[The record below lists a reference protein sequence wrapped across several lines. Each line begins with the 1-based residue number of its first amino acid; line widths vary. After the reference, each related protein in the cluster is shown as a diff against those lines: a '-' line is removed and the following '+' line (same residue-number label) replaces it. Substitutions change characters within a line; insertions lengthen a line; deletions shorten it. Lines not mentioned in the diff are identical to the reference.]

1 MDCRVAR
8 SSASMNDFRIL
19 ICREFFTGL
28 FSFLTLMALGC
39 SDKAPEKKPDSGNQ
53 SSLGFTRDIKPI
65 MEKFCFECHGME
77 KTESGLDLRT
87 VKSMLK
93 GGESGPALVPGQPD
107 ESLLFKMVH
116 KEKMPPDGEM
126 PAKTDIERVR
136 RWIISGA
143 KP

>member
-1 MDCRVAR
+1 MKDLLKLVRR
-8 SSASMNDFRIL
+8 KSP
-19 ICREFFTGL
+19 TGL
-28 FSFLTLMALGC
+28 CILFILLTPSC
-39 SDKAPEKKPDSGNQ
+39 SDQKPNTKPSSKKNSP
-53 SSLGFTRDIKPI
+53 LGFERDIKGI
-65 MEKFCFECHGME
+65 MAKFCFECHGME

-93 GGESGPALVPGQPD
+93 GGESGPALVPGKPD

-126 PAKTDIERVR
+126 PSKTDIERVR